1 MAEPRDRDVHA
12 IPTPRLGGL
21 AMYAGVCAGFLVAGS
36 LPALSRV
43 FQYSDVQAVVVAGG
57 LIVLLGAVDDRWGID
72 ALTKLA
78 GQVVACGVMVLY
90 GLQLLTITLPGV
102 GAVSLGP

>member
-1 MAEPRDRDVHA
+1 MREYLLVLCVAAAVTYLLTPVARRFALRFGAMAEPRDRDVHA

-43 FQYSDVQAVVVAGG
+43 FQYSDVQAIVVA
-57 LIVLLGAVDDRWGID
+57 A
-72 ALTKLA
+72 A
-78 GQVVACGVMVLY
+78 
-90 GLQLLTITLPGV
+90 
-102 GAVSLGP
+102 